1 MKTTRN
7 EQMSRLFLLHAIGG
21 VLFVATPCAAGV
33 TPCRFDGVRCT
44 TNQDCCSGVCT
55 GNVCA
60 VPHCQ
65 AFPATGQ
72 TMCWDSSAAS
82 IPCAGTGQDGDFQ
95 KGAPLSYADNGDGTI
110 TDNNTSLVWEKLSMD
125 GSVHDVGNRYTWD
138 QAFSVHVAKLNS
150 TRFAGHADW
159 RVPNVRDLLSIV
171 NYAVYRPAVS
181 AAFNTGCTAGCTVL
195 MCSCTGASLPSG
207 YWSSTTFAL
216 FTGVAWAV
224 DFDFGLVLVGFDTN
238 KPFYG
243 LVRAVRG
250 GS

>member
-1 MKTTRN
+1 
-7 EQMSRLFLLHAIGG
+7 
-21 VLFVATPCAAGV
+21 
-33 TPCRFDGVRCT
+33 
-44 TNQDCCSGVCT
+44 
-55 GNVCA
+55 
-60 VPHCQ
+60 
-65 AFPATGQ
+65 
-72 TMCWDSSAAS
+72 
-82 IPCAGTGQDGDFQ
+82 
-95 KGAPLSYADNGDGTI
+95 
-110 TDNNTSLVWEKLSMD
+110 MD

-138 QAFSVHVAKLNS
+138 QAFSVHVATLNS

-159 RVPNVRDLLSIV
+159 RVPNVRELLSIV